1 MKQFFLV
8 NITACRRFDTPALF
22 IFFKKKIPWRRS
34 NRPHAFFKKN
44 KKLWLQV
51 VRPYVRPNAYTWRRS
66 TAPMPF
72 FKKNKKLWRRVG
84 PPLRPPQRVAAVGQG
99 SYSVNL
105 SPPTQ
110 RCHVKIAGGKFDRR
124 SAMGAVRTAPTLGK
138 YPPQICPFFVVS

>member
-8 NITACRRFDTPALF
+8 TIYF
-22 IFFKKKIPWRRS
+22 FFKKKSHGGGRTAPM
-34 NRPHAFFKKN
+34 PFLKKIKN
-44 KKLWLQV
+44 GGGGWPAPTSAPT
-51 VRPYVRPNAYTWRRS
+51 RTTWGRS

-72 FKKNKKLWRRVG
+72 FKKNKKLLRRVG
-84 PPLRPPQRVAAVGQG
+84 PPLRPPQRVTAVGQG

-105 SPPTQ
+105 SAPTQ

-138 YPPQICPFFVVS
+138 YPPQICPFFVV

>member
-1 MKQFFLV
+1 M
-8 NITACRRFDTPALF
+8 AA
-22 IFFKKKIPWRRS
+22 
-34 NRPHAFFKKN
+34 
-44 KKLWLQV
+44 V
-51 VRPYVRPNAYTWRRS
+51 V

-72 FKKNKKLWRRVG
+72 FLKNKKFWRRVG

-105 SPPTQ
+105 SAPTQ

-138 YPPQICPFFVVS
+138 YPPQICPFFVVYLQFSCGLKIIFALEVLAQDQIYP

>member
-1 MKQFFLV
+1 M
-8 NITACRRFDTPALF
+8 AA
-22 IFFKKKIPWRRS
+22 
-34 NRPHAFFKKN
+34 
-44 KKLWLQV
+44 V
-51 VRPYVRPNAYTWRRS
+51 V

-72 FKKNKKLWRRVG
+72 FFKKIFWRRVG

-105 SPPTQ
+105 SAPTQ

-138 YPPQICPFFVVS
+138 YPPQICPFFVVYTSKLGMRIRSQFFRGIGQISKTKNMKEKKTQYKR